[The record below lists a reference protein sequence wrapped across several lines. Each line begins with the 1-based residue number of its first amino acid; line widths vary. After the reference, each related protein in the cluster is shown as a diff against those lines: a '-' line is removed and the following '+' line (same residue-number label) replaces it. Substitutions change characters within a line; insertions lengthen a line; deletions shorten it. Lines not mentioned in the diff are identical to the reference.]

1 MGTLKYA
8 ILGLLYQNNMTGYE
22 LTKAFE
28 SVLLESWRA
37 KHSQIYPE
45 LKQLTQAG
53 LVQYEIAISG
63 TVLEKKVYSI
73 TETGKSEL
81 LEWISTPHTLSPMPK
96 EEFRLQLFFS
106 SFVSTQQR
114 IALLQS
120 QLEQRQKRLA
130 DLRLSGKKFDP
141 IPPETDAAFCDYL
154 VWLGGVMREEN
165 ACTWLEECIRLCRKH
180 ESQK

>member
-8 ILGLLYQNNMTGYE
+8 ILGLLYQKNMTGYE

-53 LVQYEIAISG
+53 LVEYEIAISG
-63 TVLEKKVYSI
+63 TVLEKKVYTI

-81 LEWISTPHTLSPMPK
+81 LDWISTPHMLAPMPK

-106 SFVSTQQR
+106 SVLSTQQR
-114 IALLQS
+114 ISLLQN
-120 QLEQRQKRLA
+120 QLTQRQQRLA
-130 DLRLSGKKFDP
+130 DLRLSGQKFTP
-141 IPPETDAAFCDYL
+141 IPPKNDAAFCDYL

-165 ACTWLEECIRLCRKH
+165 ACAWLEECIRLCQNHKP
-180 ESQK
+180 EQ

>member
-8 ILGLLYQNNMTGYE
+8 ILGLLYEKNMTGYE
-22 LTKAFE
+22 LKKAFE

-53 LVQYEIAISG
+53 LVQYTIAISG

-73 TETGKSEL
+73 TETGKAEL
-81 LEWISTPHTLSPMPK
+81 LEWVSAPHTLPPMPK

-106 SFVSTQQR
+106 SILSIQQR
-114 IALLQS
+114 ILLLQN

-130 DLRLSGKKFDP
+130 DLRLSGQKFDP
-141 IPPETDAAFCDYL
+141 IPPKTDAAFCDYL

-165 ACTWLEECIRLCRKH
+165 ACAWLEECISLCQNH
-180 ESQK
+180 TSDT